1 MIIQSVEP
9 HLLSCP
15 LPEPVCYDFYGG
27 RRTVFKRDAMV
38 VSVRGENG
46 LVGHGPAA
54 ASEETAKLIVRDI
67 APMLVGN
74 EFSDPAGFVSLAIS
88 KLGLKALAAAGGE

>member
-1 MIIQSVEP
+1 M
-9 HLLSCP
+9 
-15 LPEPVCYDFYGG
+15 
-27 RRTVFKRDAMV
+27 FKRDAMV

-88 KLGLKALAAAGGE
+88 KLGFKALAAAGAVEVALYDLGVSLKVVPSLSFSVDANR